1 VDGESYEA
9 RLRRIGREPDQTT
22 LMSVIF
28 PILDGLSE
36 VHAKGLL
43 HRDIKPENILINR
56 RGQPILIDFGSA
68 RLAVGATMTMTSIVT
83 HGYSPIEQYQT
94 KGKMGPWTDIYAI
107 GAVMCRAIN
116 GEKPPVAADRLVDD
130 DFQWLSYRTENN
142 FSESF
147 LQCVDWALRIL
158 PQDRPQGVEQ
168 WRATM
173 DASALSSGRVQR
185 LEEPLAEIQSDY
197 SSAQRIDPIDSVEP
211 VSFIHADLTDQNA
224 RSMAG
229 EKLSFQYDK
238 RPSPKKMTVQKITI
252 TCIVGI
258 FLIGLTMF
266 VFGPFLL
273 HQYGASVLSDTTN
286 PNREVDAA
294 SAFYTAADMGYAPS
308 QSYLGWLYYSGI
320 NGQTDYVKAAH
331 WFKKAAEQGDASAE
345 NNLGLLYEQGKG
357 VEKNIDEAMKWYQ
370 LSAEQGNEAAKQAL
384 INLRH

>member
-1 VDGESYEA
+1 
-9 RLRRIGREPDQTT
+9 
-22 LMSVIF
+22 
-28 PILDGLSE
+28 
-36 VHAKGLL
+36 
-43 HRDIKPENILINR
+43 
-56 RGQPILIDFGSA
+56 
-68 RLAVGATMTMTSIVT
+68 
-83 HGYSPIEQYQT
+83 
-94 KGKMGPWTDIYAI
+94 
-107 GAVMCRAIN
+107 MCRAIN

-130 DFQWLSYRTENN
+130 DFQWLSYQTGSN
-142 FSESF
+142 FSENF

-185 LEEPLAEIQSDY
+185 VEDPVAEVQSDN
-197 SSAQRIDPIDSVEP
+197 SPAQRIDSIDSVEP
-211 VSFIHADLTDQNA
+211 ASSIHADLTDLNA
-224 RSMAG
+224 QSMAG
-229 EKLSFQYDK
+229 GNISFQNDK
-238 RPSPKKMTVQKITI
+238 RPLPKKMTVQKITI
-252 TCIVGI
+252 TGIVGF
-258 FLIGLTMF
+258 FLIGLAMF
-266 VFGPFLL
+266 FFGPFLL

-320 NGQTDYVKAAH
+320 NGQTDFVKAAH

-357 VEKNIDEAMKWYQ
+357 VEKNIDEAVKWYR
-370 LSAEQGNEAAKQAL
+370 LSAEQGTETAKQAL